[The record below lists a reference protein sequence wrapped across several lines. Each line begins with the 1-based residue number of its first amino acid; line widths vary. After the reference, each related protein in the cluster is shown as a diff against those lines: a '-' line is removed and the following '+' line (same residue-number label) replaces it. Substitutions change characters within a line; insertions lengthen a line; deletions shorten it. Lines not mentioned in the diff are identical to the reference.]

1 MRQIELIRKINKEE
15 TSWYMNVTLD
25 TLIACHGVTSITVNK
40 HNKITK
46 AWKDYKGKVRVN
58 KSMKEAVRLKFLCI
72 DYKNDGID
80 RFSPEMVKIR
90 MKNNN

>member
-40 HNKITK
+40 ENKITK

-58 KSMKEAVRLKFLCI
+58 KAMKEAVKLKFFCI
-72 DYKNDGID
+72 EYQNDETA
-80 RFSPEMVKIR
+80 RIR
-90 MKNNN
+90 LELDKERLSNNN